1 MTNLPP
7 PPSGFE
13 GLDRPPVASV
23 PVESEGLDV
32 AEGSLPLLPPPPSG
46 FEGLDRP
53 PVASVPV
60 ESEGLDVAEGSL
72 PLLPPPPSGFEGLS
86 QPPAATEPVPL
97 AVDASVAP
105 AEQPQRDPAPDQPET
120 TTARSRRRKAGV
132 LLLVAIGAV
141 AGTLAISSALGD
153 NDENNASAVATGPTD
168 DEGPGEPATGSTS
181 SNDEKTTSAD
191 KSVAEASDASTTE
204 PPTSTA
210 DTTTAQT
217 SSSTADTTS
226 IDSSSGAPSAPPAE
240 SSSPGNIASRT
251 EGAPN
256 PDTTVADEP
265 PPTTTSQAVQQSPTT
280 TLAAGGSDPTPTTT
294 APPATTTAPPAT
306 TTTAPDQ
313 AASISGLSTPPT
325 VKAGQPFTVTF
336 TLNDPDGIVD
346 AVGVHE
352 LYNDSGPVGGAD
364 CQSVANETTPGKYFV
379 QLNCVA
385 EDWWPGGRYRIEVYA
400 DVWGGLCC
408 NLLNG
413 NFEVVAD
420 GDISIS
426 ALSHPSSVQAGDSFT
441 VGFTVTAPDGLK
453 TARLQAWYSG
463 DGDDSGMCSTVSA
476 NETSPGTYA
485 VQVSCSTS
493 ERWSEPI
500 GFWAFAEDSDGD
512 WFESDGTG
520 YVEIVPV

>member
-32 AEGSLPLLPPPPSG
+32 AEGSRPLLPPPPSG

-53 PVASVPV
+53 PAASAPV
-60 ESEGLDVAEGSL
+60 EAEVLDGGEGAAS
-72 PLLPPPPSGFEGLS
+72 LLPPPPSGFDGLS

-97 AVDASVAP
+97 MVDTSAAP
-105 AEQPQRDPAPDQPET
+105 AEQSQLDPAPDQPET

-132 LLLVAIGAV
+132 LLLVAICAV

-181 SNDEKTTSAD
+181 SNDETATSAD
-191 KSVAEASDASTTE
+191 ESVAEPSEVSTTE
-204 PPTSTA
+204 PTTSTA
-210 DTTTAQT
+210 DTTTAET
-217 SSSTADTTS
+217 SSSTADTTA

-240 SSSPGNIASRT
+240 SSAPANSAPQT
-251 EGAPN
+251 EEAPN
-256 PDTTVADEP
+256 PDTTAADEA

-280 TLAAGGSDPTPTTT
+280 TLAAGSSDPTTT

-313 AASISGLSTPPT
+313 AISLSGLSTPSS

-336 TLNDPDGIVD
+336 TLNDPDGVID
-346 AVGVHE
+346 DVGVHE

-400 DVWGGLCC
+400 DDWEGLCC
-408 NLLNG
+408 NG
-413 NFEVVAD
+413 AEGDFEVIGD
-420 GDISIS
+420 GDVSIS

-520 YVEIVPV
+520 YVEVVPV